1 MQSPSSS
8 AYGGLA
14 QAQSVFTRETQ
25 SESDWLS
32 WASPRVTVMPRE
44 DRLVFSDHMVWGV
57 RSKGRSQD
65 TGAGREPG
73 SAGTASWA
81 GPWVSLQ
88 VYLVLTFTWIRSLHA
103 VL

>member
-1 MQSPSSS
+1 
-8 AYGGLA
+8 
-14 QAQSVFTRETQ
+14 
-25 SESDWLS
+25 
-32 WASPRVTVMPRE
+32 MPRE

-73 SAGTASWA
+73 SAGTASWV

-88 VYLVLTFTWIRSLHA
+88 VYLVLTFT
-103 VL
+103 